1 MLKLLSG
8 TDMKKQQGNNMEKKQ
23 IPAKHITL
31 VKPLKDNKN
40 SKSEAVKAKG
50 GEGCL
55 PIR

>member
-1 MLKLLSG
+1 
-8 TDMKKQQGNNMEKKQ
+8 MKKQQGNNMEKKQ